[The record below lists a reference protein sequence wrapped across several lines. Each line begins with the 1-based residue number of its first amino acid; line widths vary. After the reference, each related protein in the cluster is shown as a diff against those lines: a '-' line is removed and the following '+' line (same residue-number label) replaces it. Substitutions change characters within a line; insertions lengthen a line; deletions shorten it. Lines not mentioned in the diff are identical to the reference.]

1 MARDQQDDDQKVT
14 EALAAMGRQVQDEPV
29 SDVLQALARQLSD
42 KLASSG
48 QPGPSEERQTM
59 TDSPK
64 LVASLEARLLA
75 HRRVLAQLVASLPQS
90 DRRTLTDWIDTRTV
104 MRDGQEDPGA
114 VPVEDAAE
122 ELALADEYRRIA
134 DLAASADLSGDAPR

>member
-1 MARDQQDDDQKVT
+1 MARDEQDDDQKVT
-14 EALAAMGRQVQDEPV
+14 EALAAIGREVQDEPV
-29 SDVLQALARQLSD
+29 SDVLRSLARQLSD

-48 QPGPSEERQTM
+48 ASQKEHSM
-59 TDSPK
+59 TDNAK

-75 HRRVLAQLVASLPQS
+75 HRRVLAQLVASLPQA
-90 DRRTLTDWIDTRTV
+90 DRRALTDWIDTRTV
-104 MRDGQEDPGA
+104 MHDGQEDPGA

-134 DLAASADLSGDAPR
+134 DLAASADLSGDGPR

>member
-1 MARDQQDDDQKVT
+1 MARDEQDDDRKVT
-14 EALAAMGRQVQDEPV
+14 EALAALGREVQDEPV
-29 SDVLQALARQLSD
+29 SDVLRSLARQLSD

-48 QPGPSEERQTM
+48 ASQKEHSM
-59 TDSPK
+59 TDNAK

-75 HRRVLAQLVASLPQS
+75 HRRVLAQLVASLPQA
-90 DRRTLTDWIDTRTV
+90 DRRALTDWIDTRTV
-104 MRDGQEDPGA
+104 MHDGQEDPGA

-134 DLAASADLSGDAPR
+134 DLAASADLSGDGPR